1 MIAKVKTHKIYY
13 LLLAGMQAMG
23 FILVLFARGD
33 KQLELTYIVL
43 STFFY
48 LIWALVHHYIHHD
61 LHTKV
66 VIEYTLMSAL
76 GIAVMFF
83 FLR

>member
-1 MIAKVKTHKIYY
+1 MVAKFQSHKVYY
-13 LLLAGMQAMG
+13 LLLVGMEALG
-23 FILVLFARGD
+23 FVLVLFAKGD

-43 STFFY
+43 ATFFY

-66 VIEYTLMSAL
+66 VIEYCLLSAL